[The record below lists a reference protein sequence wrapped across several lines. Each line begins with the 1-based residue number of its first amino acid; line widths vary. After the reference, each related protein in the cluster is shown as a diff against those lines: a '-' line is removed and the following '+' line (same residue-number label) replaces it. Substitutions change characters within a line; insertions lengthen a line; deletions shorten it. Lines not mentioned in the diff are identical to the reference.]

1 MPFLQDACDA
11 TRFLTE
17 ARGPSWIRF
26 SSRPRQFFQE
36 CIAQTAVP
44 SRRATRCSL
53 EQKTYRPR
61 HQRYW
66 NQRAAECRR
75 SADQPKRLRDV
86 RRCSKVL
93 ACRHQCTS
101 ENGYSHTPVMLH
113 EVIESLGIQQD
124 QTFVDLT
131 FGAGGHTQHILAA
144 AKGVRVLALD
154 RDPTAYMRAQQMA
167 KQYPAGQLVPLL
179 GRFSELGPLLE
190 REGVPRGSLDGA
202 LVDCGCS
209 SMQMDDPKRG
219 FGLTRQGPL
228 DMRMDAARF
237 PGEPTAA
244 DVVNFLD
251 YDSLVQ
257 VLKLYGEEK
266 HAKKVAQAIVDSR
279 FLMKNLRTTTELAH
293 IVEVA
298 LTDTHGSGSVDSLGR
313 PSHPATKTFMALRI
327 LVNNELNELHW
338 ALSLLRHWLRP
349 GARLAV
355 LAFHSL
361 EDRIVKRHFQGVDMS
376 EPVNIAQRL
385 RNAAVWHSAEEMV
398 SERQHHWQPLGP
410 LQLPS
415 RIETEHN
422 PRSRSAKLRVAER
435 TATA

>member
-1 MPFLQDACDA
+1 
-11 TRFLTE
+11 
-17 ARGPSWIRF
+17 
-26 SSRPRQFFQE
+26 
-36 CIAQTAVP
+36 
-44 SRRATRCSL
+44 
-53 EQKTYRPR
+53 
-61 HQRYW
+61 
-66 NQRAAECRR
+66 
-75 SADQPKRLRDV
+75 
-86 RRCSKVL
+86 
-93 ACRHQCTS
+93 
-101 ENGYSHTPVMLH
+101 
-113 EVIESLGIQQD
+113 
-124 QTFVDLT
+124 
-131 FGAGGHTQHILAA
+131 
-144 AKGVRVLALD
+144 
-154 RDPTAYMRAQQMA
+154 
-167 KQYPAGQLVPLL
+167 
-179 GRFSELGPLLE
+179 
-190 REGVPRGSLDGA
+190 
-202 LVDCGCS
+202 
-209 SMQMDDPKRG
+209 
-219 FGLTRQGPL
+219 
-228 DMRMDAARF
+228 MRMDAARQALFWPMKIIEQQVEDGHGRSVSDVKVALDLSKF

-361 EDRIVKRHFQGVDMS
+361 EDRIVKRHFQARQHNMALLLGVLFCARPTDIALCVQGVDMS

>member
-1 MPFLQDACDA
+1 
-11 TRFLTE
+11 
-17 ARGPSWIRF
+17 
-26 SSRPRQFFQE
+26 
-36 CIAQTAVP
+36 
-44 SRRATRCSL
+44 
-53 EQKTYRPR
+53 
-61 HQRYW
+61 
-66 NQRAAECRR
+66 
-75 SADQPKRLRDV
+75 
-86 RRCSKVL
+86 
-93 ACRHQCTS
+93 
-101 ENGYSHTPVMLH
+101 MLH

-435 TATA
+435 TSTA